1 MVVQGIMLSK
11 CAICG
16 GRLEPLFQE
25 VRDPLTD
32 DTFSIHRCVLCG
44 LGHTV
49 PQPMNL
55 DRYYQGSYYGKRH
68 GFTSRYCVKR
78 RLRFVAAAVPDG
90 YGRRLLDIGC
100 GDGSFL
106 LAARAVGWDVVG
118 TEREPGPGRAAGLD
132 VKESLD
138 PLPATMT
145 FDCITMWHTLEH
157 MRDIPS
163 ILSNIARLLKPE
175 GKLIIAVPDFGGL
188 QARVF
193 GAKWLHADVPRHQYH
208 FDAKVLSHCLG
219 VAGFSVRKKW
229 HQEFEYDLLGWSQSA
244 LNFLMSQ
251 PNVFFDFLRGKRGRI
266 GWLPRFYGI
275 VLGSL
280 LTVMSLPPLV
290 LGTLSGRGGTLIMMA
305 TNPGSTEK

>member
-1 MVVQGIMLSK
+1 MLSK

-16 GRLEPLFQE
+16 GRLEPLFHE

-32 DTFSIHRCVLCG
+32 DTFSIHRCVRCG

-49 PQPMNL
+49 PQPTDL
-55 DRYYQGSYYGKRH
+55 DRYYQGNYYGKRH
-68 GFTSRYCVKR
+68 GFTSRYCVQR
-78 RLRFVAAAVPDG
+78 RLRFVVAAVPDG
-90 YGRRLLDIGC
+90 KGKRLLDIGC

-106 LAARAVGWDVVG
+106 LAAREIGWDVVG
-118 TEREPGPGRAAGLD
+118 TEREPGPGRNAGLD

-138 PLPATMT
+138 PFLATMT

-175 GKLIIAVPDFGGL
+175 GKLIVAVPDFGGL

-193 GAKWLHADVPRHQYH
+193 GAKWLHADVPRHLYH
-208 FDAKVLSHCLG
+208 FDAKALSHCLG

-244 LNFLMSQ
+244 LNFLMFQ
-251 PNVFFDFLRGKRGRI
+251 PNVYFDYLRGKRGRI
-266 GWLPRFYGI
+266 GRLPRFYGI

-280 LTVMSLPPLV
+280 LTVMSLPPLA
-290 LGTLSGRGGTLIMMA
+290 LGTLSGRGGTLIMMV
-305 TNPGSTEK
+305 THLGTTEKITA